1 MAYATPAD
9 LLKRYDARTL
19 GDLAGDTGVRVS
31 SVALLTDPNVE
42 AALDD
47 ATGQINASVLRAG
60 RYQVADLAALTGDVA
75 AYLIRITCDIA
86 LANLW
91 HRRPY
96 ADNDGRTDALDRAER
111 HLKELR
117 EGQAVFNIAENIEM
131 GNPTTGGP
139 TLVELRRLN
148 LLRDRT
154 QNFYP
159 LRHLPDN
166 R

>member
-1 MAYATPAD
+1 MAYATPAQ
-9 LLKRYDARTL
+9 LLERFDARTL

-31 SVALLTDPNVE
+31 AAALLADANVA
-42 AALDD
+42 AALSD
-47 ATGQINASVLRAG
+47 ATGQINASVLKAG
-60 RYQVADLAALTGDVA
+60 RYQVADLVALTGDDA
-75 AYLIRITCDIA
+75 AFLVRICCDIA

-96 ADNDGRTDALDRAER
+96 ADSDGRTDAMERADR
-111 HLKELR
+111 HLKDLST
-117 EGQAVFNIAENIEM
+117 GQAVFNIQENIDM

-154 QNFYP
+154 RNFYP